1 MNYIIRFWNQ
11 NRKGIIAAAVA
22 IVLLIIVVQV
32 LNQMAKNANDKNNTN
47 TQLSEEEQKLPTQ
60 SLIGSGNI
68 STQETKNNTEMI
80 ETFIQ
85 KCNEKDIKSAYA
97 MLTQDCK
104 DTLFSTEE
112 SFQKGYVDIIFK
124 TKRIS
129 NIELFLSK
137 NNRVTYQVKFYDDML
152 ASGNSTTSDSY
163 QDYITIDEKSSS
175 GKLNINSFI
184 CKKEINKETEVAGI
198 KVIILAQEIYKDS
211 EQYQIKIENNTDKRV
226 LIDTATKAKSV
237 YLVGN
242 NNVTYN
248 SYLSELSSIL
258 YEIPANFYRNYTIKF
273 NKIYSAGVESKGI
286 VFSDMVADYEAYNA
300 QPEQVTGRVQI
311 SVSL

>member
-11 NRKGIIAAAVA
+11 NRKGIIAVAVA

-32 LNQMAKNANDKNNTN
+32 LNQMAKDANNKKNTN

-60 SLIGSGNI
+60 SLIGSGNV
-68 STQETKNNTEMI
+68 STQETKNNTEII

-112 SFQKGYVDIIFK
+112 AFQKGYVDIIFK

-137 NNRVTYQVKFYDDML
+137 NNRVTYQVKLYDDML
-152 ASGNSTTSDSY
+152 ATGNGTTSNSY
-163 QDYITIDEKSSS
+163 QDYITIDENSSS

-184 CKKEINKETEVAGI
+184 CKKEINQETEVAGI

-211 EQYQIKIENNTDKRV
+211 EQYQIKIENNTDKRI

-242 NNVTYN
+242 NNVTYD

-286 VFSDMVADYEAYNA
+286 VFSDMVADYEAYHIA
-300 QPEQVTGRVQI
+300 PEQVTNRVQI

>member
-32 LNQMAKNANDKNNTN
+32 LNQMAKDANDKKNIN
-47 TQLSEEEQKLPTQ
+47 TQLSEEERKLPTQ
-60 SLIGSGNI
+60 SVIGSGNV
-68 STQETKNNTEMI
+68 STQETKDNTEII

-85 KCNEKDIKSAYA
+85 KCNEKDMKSAYA

-112 SFQKGYVDIIFK
+112 AFQKGYVDIIFK
-124 TKRIS
+124 TRRIS

-137 NNRVTYQVKFYDDML
+137 NNRVTYQVNFYDDML

-163 QDYITIDEKSSS
+163 QDYITIDENSSS

-184 CKKEINKETEVAGI
+184 YRKEINKETEVAGI
-198 KVIILAQEIYKDS
+198 KVIVLAQEIYKDS
-211 EQYQIKIENNTDKRV
+211 EQYQIKIENNTDKRI
-226 LIDTATKAKSV
+226 LIDTAKKAKSV
-237 YLVGN
+237 YLVGS

-258 YEIPANFYRNYTIKF
+258 YEIPANFYRNYAIKF

-286 VFSDMVADYEAYNA
+286 VFSDMVADYEAYSA
-300 QPEQVTGRVQI
+300 APEQVTGRVQI

>member
-32 LNQMAKNANDKNNTN
+32 LNQIAKNANDKKNTN

-60 SLIGSGNI
+60 SLIGSGNV
-68 STQETKNNTEMI
+68 STQETKNNTEII

-85 KCNEKDIKSAYA
+85 KCNEQDIKSAYA

-112 SFQKGYVDIIFK
+112 AFQRGYVDIIFK

-137 NNRVTYQVKFYDDML
+137 NNRVTYQVKLYDDML
-152 ASGNSTTSDSY
+152 ATGNGTASNSY
-163 QDYITIDEKSSS
+163 QDYITIDQKSDG

-184 CKKEINKETEVAGI
+184 SKKEINQETEVAGI
-198 KVIILAQEIYKDS
+198 KVTILAQEIYKDS
-211 EQYQIKIENNTDKRV
+211 EQYQIKIENNTDKRI

-242 NNVTYN
+242 NNVTYD

-258 YEIPANFYRNYTIKF
+258 YEIPANFYRNYKIKF

-286 VFSDMVADYEAYNA
+286 VFSDMVADYEAYSIA
-300 QPEQVTGRVQI
+300 PEQVTNRVQI